1 MAGGT
6 DFFAAVARNPYAP
19 AVVAVGTLAGAAV
32 GFYVEYHVNEYYKKD
47 RLRKF
52 DEFLALER
60 EVAARKAEAE
70 AATSSSK
77 R

>member
-6 DFFAAVARNPYAP
+6 DLFAAVARNPYAP

-47 RLRKF
+47 RLRKCV
-52 DEFLALER
+52 LQA
-60 EVAARKAEAE
+60 
-70 AATSSSK
+70 
-77 R
+77 